1 MHDEK
6 TLIFVIELHVKS
18 YSVVKIN
25 YIYIYD
31 MQINHMN
38 NLISNLIIFLLYPIR
53 LQMLSNWIKAR
64 SNYVKTPIK
73 GVLITGRFNDSISY

>member
-1 MHDEK
+1 
-6 TLIFVIELHVKS
+6 
-18 YSVVKIN
+18 
-25 YIYIYD
+25 
-31 MQINHMN
+31 MQIIHMN

-53 LQMLSNWIKAR
+53 LQMLSNRIKDR